1 MSVDIYFDT
10 DGSAQDPVTAIQIL
24 SQSVAGYVVRHAFTD
39 MWAGMQLP
47 RRASLEGTQAILMM
61 GTTAELQADLLAAYN
76 QGVQD
81 IDVVPDV
88 LCIYFVRRKAG
99 LETKTVVSIAPLDYW
114 RLPSYVEHIN
124 QTWYRL
130 WDGTIQNIDLRS
142 LANTVLPRGKGV
154 NSWY

>member
-10 DGSAQDPVTAIQIL
+10 DGSAQDPVTAI
-24 SQSVAGYVVRHAFTD
+24 H
-39 MWAGMQLP
+39 LP
-47 RRASLEGTQAILMM
+47 RRTSVEAPKAILMM
-61 GTTAELQADLLAAYN
+61 GTTAELQADLLTAYN
-76 QGVQD
+76 QGAQD

>member
-39 MWAGMQLP
+39 MWAGVQLP
-47 RRASLEGTQAILMM
+47 RRASGGHSSHSMM

-114 RLPSYVEHIN
+114 RLPGYVEHIN

-130 WDGTIQNIDLRS
+130 WDGTIQNKTAPWR
-142 LANTVLPRGKGV
+142 TQYCPWKGG
-154 NSWY
+154 

>member
-10 DGSAQDPVTAIQIL
+10 DGSAQDPANAIQIL
-24 SQSVAGYVVRHAFTD
+24 SQALPNYLVRHTFTD
-39 MWAGMQLP
+39 MWRGMQLP
-47 RRASLEGTQAILMM
+47 GVARLEGTQAILMM
-61 GTTAELQADLLAAYN
+61 GTTAELQADLLAADN
-76 QGVQD
+76 QGVQG

-114 RLPSYVEHIN
+114 RLPNYVENIN

-130 WDGTIQNIDLRS
+130 WDGTTQSASLQY
-142 LANTVLPRGKGV
+142 LANTILPRGKGI
-154 NSWY
+154 NAWY